1 MPGPR
6 RCEQL
11 TGGGSVTSG
20 AAGGLR
26 GWSHSWVGRTS
37 VAGTTLL
44 AVGGFVL
51 SFAALRDLAVRVGMP
66 ADLAWLWPLLI
77 DGMIVEAT
85 LAVVALAQR
94 GSRRAVWYAWFLLAV
109 GALVSVGSNGAH
121 AVISGHG
128 WAGAAAASVPPV
140 VLLATTHLT
149 VLLMAAPESPASPTQ
164 VPAAVVA
171 PELQPEPGPDGGGT
185 PALVDGHVNG
195 APAVE
200 PVGTEAP
207 AALLP
212 PAAPDVEPAPVP
224 APTVEDAAQ
233 LPASV
238 EHAPADEEP
247 EAEVASQD
255 DAEAV
260 EPVVTEEGLGQWV
273 AQQEES
279 GVTVTGSMVAG
290 VLGVSASTGRRRL
303 AALRKASQPRLRLA
317 GSE

>member
-1 MPGPR
+1 M
-6 RCEQL
+6 
-11 TGGGSVTSG
+11 TSN
-20 AAGGLR
+20 AIGGLR

-37 VAGTTLL
+37 VVGTGLL
-44 AVGGFVL
+44 ALGGFTL

-66 ADLAWLWPLLI
+66 ADLGWIWPLLI

-94 GSRRAVWYAWFLLAV
+94 GSRAVWYAWFLLAV

-149 VLLMAAPESPASPTQ
+149 VLLMAAPEASAAPAR

-171 PELQPEPGPDGGGT
+171 PELQPEPGPDDGGGT

-200 PVGTEAP
+200 PVGTDAP

-212 PAAPDVEPAPVP
+212 LAAPDVEPAP

-233 LPASV
+233 PPATV

-247 EAEVASQD
+247 EARAASEEAAEV
-255 DAEAV
+255 V

-279 GVTVTGSMVAG
+279 GVTVTGSMVAD

>member
-1 MPGPR
+1 M
-6 RCEQL
+6 
-11 TGGGSVTSG
+11 TSG

-37 VAGTTLL
+37 VVGTGLL
-44 AVGGFVL
+44 ALGGFTL

-66 ADLAWLWPLLI
+66 ADLGWIWPLLI

-149 VLLMAAPESPASPTQ
+149 VLLMAAPEASAAPAQ

-185 PALVDGHVNG
+185 PALVDGHANEE
-195 APAVE
+195 PAVE
-200 PVGTEAP
+200 PAVTEAP

-224 APTVEDAAQ
+224 APTVEDTAQ
-233 LPASV
+233 PPATV
-238 EHAPADEEP
+238 EHAAAGDEP
-247 EAEVASQD
+247 EARAASEEAAEV
-255 DAEAV
+255 V

-279 GVTVTGSMVAG
+279 GVTVTGSMVAD

>member
-1 MPGPR
+1 M
-6 RCEQL
+6 
-11 TGGGSVTSG
+11 TSN
-20 AAGGLR
+20 ATGGLR

-37 VAGTTLL
+37 VVGTGML
-44 AVGGFVL
+44 ALGGFTL

-66 ADLAWLWPLLI
+66 ADLGWIWPLLI

-94 GSRRAVWYAWFLLAV
+94 GSRAVWYAWFLLAA
-109 GALVSVGSNGAH
+109 GAVVSVGSNSVH
-121 AVISGHG
+121 AMLTGHG

-149 VLLMAAPESPASPTQ
+149 VLLMAAPEASAAPAQ
-164 VPAAVVA
+164 VPAAVVV
-171 PELQPEPGPDGGGT
+171 PELQPEPAPDGGGT
-185 PALVDGHVNG
+185 SAPANDDELE
-195 APAVE
+195 ALAVE
-200 PVGTEAP
+200 PAVTEAQ

-212 PAAPDVEPAPVP
+212 PAAPAVEPAP

-233 LPASV
+233 PPAV
-238 EHAPADEEP
+238 VKHGPADEEP
-247 EAEVASQD
+247 EAEVPCEEG
-255 DAEAV
+255 AEVV

-279 GVTVTGSMVAG
+279 GVTVTGSMVAD

-303 AALRKASQPRLRLA
+303 AALRKSRQPLLRLA
-317 GSE
+317 SNE

>member
-1 MPGPR
+1 M
-6 RCEQL
+6 
-11 TGGGSVTSG
+11 TSG

-26 GWSHSWVGRTS
+26 SWSHSWVGRTS

-94 GSRRAVWYAWFLLAV
+94 GSRAVWYAWFLLSV
-109 GALVSVGSNGAH
+109 GAVVSVGSNGVH
-121 AVISGHG
+121 AMLTGHG

-149 VLLMAAPESPASPTQ
+149 VLLMASPESPMASTRVPTT
-164 VPAAVVA
+164 VVV
-171 PELQPEPGPDGGGT
+171 PELQPEPGP
-185 PALVDGHVNG
+185 A
-195 APAVE
+195 
-200 PVGTEAP
+200 
-207 AALLP
+207 
-212 PAAPDVEPAPVP
+212 
-224 APTVEDAAQ
+224 VEDAAQ
-233 LPASV
+233 PLATV
-238 EHAPADEEP
+238 EHAPADEDP
-247 EAEVASQD
+247 EGEVASQG

-279 GVTVTGSMVAG
+279 GVTVTGSMVAD

-303 AALRKASQPRLRLA
+303 AALRKSRQPLLRLA
-317 GSE
+317 GNE

>member
-1 MPGPR
+1 M
-6 RCEQL
+6 
-11 TGGGSVTSG
+11 TSN

-37 VAGTTLL
+37 VVGTGLL
-44 AVGGFVL
+44 ALGGFVL

-77 DGMIVEAT
+77 DGMIVEST

-94 GSRRAVWYAWFLLAV
+94 GSRAVWYAWFLLAA
-109 GALVSVGSNGAH
+109 GAVVSVGSNGAH
-121 AVISGHG
+121 AMLTGHG

-149 VLLMAAPESPASPTQ
+149 VLLMAAPESAAASAR
-164 VPAAVVA
+164 VPAAVVV
-171 PELQPEPGPDGGGT
+171 PGLQPEPGPDGGGT
-185 PALVDGHVNG
+185 PALVDGHAID

-207 AALLP
+207 EALLP
-212 PAAPDVEPAPVP
+212 PAAPDVEPAPVA

-233 LPASV
+233 PPATV
-238 EHAPADEEP
+238 EHAPVDDESEV
-247 EAEVASQD
+247 EVASQE

-260 EPVVTEEGLGQWV
+260 ELLVTEEGLGQWV

-279 GVTVTGSMVAG
+279 GVTVTGSMVAD

-303 AALRKASQPRLRLA
+303 AALRKARQPRLRLA

>member
-1 MPGPR
+1 M
-6 RCEQL
+6 
-11 TGGGSVTSG
+11 TSG

-37 VAGTTLL
+37 VVGTGLL
-44 AVGGFVL
+44 ALGGFTL

-66 ADLAWLWPLLI
+66 ADLGWIWPLLI

-149 VLLMAAPESPASPTQ
+149 VLLMAAPEASAAPAR
-164 VPAAVVA
+164 VPAAVVV
-171 PELQPEPGPDGGGT
+171 PEPQPESGPDDGGGT
-185 PALVDGHVNG
+185 SALVDGHANEE
-195 APAVE
+195 PAVE
-200 PVGTEAP
+200 SAGTEAP

-233 LPASV
+233 PPATV

-247 EAEVASQD
+247 EAEVACVG
-255 DAEAV
+255 DAEVV

-279 GVTVTGSMVAG
+279 GVTVTGSMVAD

>member
-1 MPGPR
+1 M
-6 RCEQL
+6 
-11 TGGGSVTSG
+11 TSG

-37 VAGTTLL
+37 VVGTTLL

-94 GSRRAVWYAWFLLAV
+94 GSRAVWYAWFLLAV
-109 GALVSVGSNGAH
+109 GAVVSVGSNGVH
-121 AVISGHG
+121 AMRTGHG

-149 VLLMAAPESPASPTQ
+149 VLLMAAPEASESSAQ
-164 VPAAVVA
+164 VPGAVVV
-171 PELQPEPGPDGGGT
+171 PELQPELGPDGGGT
-185 PALVDGHVNG
+185 PDPVGGYAID
-195 APAVE
+195 APAV
-200 PVGTEAP
+200 
-207 AALLP
+207 LLP
-212 PAAPDVEPAPVP
+212 PAAPDVEPAPAP
-224 APTVEDAAQ
+224 AVEDAAEP
-233 LPASV
+233 PATV

-247 EAEVASQD
+247 ETEVACEED
-255 DAEAV
+255 TEAL

-279 GVTVTGSMVAG
+279 GVTVTGSMVAD

>member
-1 MPGPR
+1 M
-6 RCEQL
+6 
-11 TGGGSVTSG
+11 TSN
-20 AAGGLR
+20 AIGGLR

-37 VAGTTLL
+37 VVGTGLL
-44 AVGGFVL
+44 ALGGFTL

-66 ADLAWLWPLLI
+66 ADLGWIWPLLI

-94 GSRRAVWYAWFLLAV
+94 GSRAVWYAWFLLAV

-149 VLLMAAPESPASPTQ
+149 VLLMAAPEASAAPAR

-171 PELQPEPGPDGGGT
+171 PELQPEPGPDDGGGT

-200 PVGTEAP
+200 PVGTDAP

-212 PAAPDVEPAPVP
+212 LAAPDVEPAP

-233 LPASV
+233 PPATA

-247 EAEVASQD
+247 EAEVAGEED
-255 DAEAV
+255 TEAV

-279 GVTVTGSMVAG
+279 GVTVTGSMVAD

>member
-1 MPGPR
+1 M
-6 RCEQL
+6 
-11 TGGGSVTSG
+11 
-20 AAGGLR
+20 
-26 GWSHSWVGRTS
+26 
-37 VAGTTLL
+37 
-44 AVGGFVL
+44 

-77 DGMIVEAT
+77 DGMIVEST

-94 GSRRAVWYAWFLLAV
+94 GSRAVWYAWFLLAV
-109 GALVSVGSNGAH
+109 GAVVSVGSNGIH

-149 VLLMAAPESPASPTQ
+149 VLLMAAPESSASPAR
-164 VPAAVVA
+164 VPSAVVV
-171 PELQPEPGPDGGGT
+171 PELQPEPAPDGGGT
-185 PALVDGHVNG
+185 PALVDGH
-195 APAVE
+195 AIEEPAVE
-200 PVGTEAP
+200 PARAEAP
-207 AALLP
+207 EALLP

-233 LPASV
+233 PLATV
-238 EHAPADEEP
+238 EHAPADEES
-247 EAEVASQD
+247 EVEVGCEE
-255 DAEAV
+255 DAAVV

-279 GVTVTGSMVAG
+279 GVTVTGAMVAD

-303 AALRKASQPRLRLA
+303 AALRKARQPRLRLA

>member
-1 MPGPR
+1 M
-6 RCEQL
+6 
-11 TGGGSVTSG
+11 TSN
-20 AAGGLR
+20 AIGGLR

-37 VAGTTLL
+37 VVGTGLL
-44 AVGGFVL
+44 ALGGFTL

-66 ADLAWLWPLLI
+66 ADLGWIWPLLI

-94 GSRRAVWYAWFLLAV
+94 GSRAVWYAWFLLAV

-149 VLLMAAPESPASPTQ
+149 VLLMAAPEASAAPAR

-171 PELQPEPGPDGGGT
+171 PELQPEPGPDDGGGT

-200 PVGTEAP
+200 PVGTDAP

-212 PAAPDVEPAPVP
+212 LAAPDVEPAP

-233 LPASV
+233 PPATA

-279 GVTVTGSMVAG
+279 GVTVTGSMVAD

>member
-1 MPGPR
+1 M
-6 RCEQL
+6 
-11 TGGGSVTSG
+11 TSG

-94 GSRRAVWYAWFLLAV
+94 GSRAAWYAWFLLAV
-109 GALVSVGSNGAH
+109 GAVVSVGSNGVH
-121 AVISGHG
+121 AMLTGHG

-149 VLLMAAPESPASPTQ
+149 VLLMAAPEASAAPAQ
-164 VPAAVVA
+164 VPAAVIA
-171 PELQPEPGPDGGGT
+171 PELQPEPGPDNGGGT
-185 PALVDGHVNG
+185 PALVDGHAID

-200 PVGTEAP
+200 PVGTDAP

-212 PAAPDVEPAPVP
+212 PPSADVEPAP

-233 LPASV
+233 PPTTV

-247 EAEVASQD
+247 ESEVACD
-255 DAEAV
+255 EDTEAV
-260 EPVVTEEGLGQWV
+260 EPAVTEERLGQWV

-279 GVTVTGSMVAG
+279 GVTVTGSMVAD

>member
-1 MPGPR
+1 M
-6 RCEQL
+6 
-11 TGGGSVTSG
+11 TSN
-20 AAGGLR
+20 AIGGLR

-37 VAGTTLL
+37 VVGTGLL
-44 AVGGFVL
+44 ALGGFTL

-66 ADLAWLWPLLI
+66 ADLGWIWPLLI

-94 GSRRAVWYAWFLLAV
+94 GSRAVWYAWFLLAV

-149 VLLMAAPESPASPTQ
+149 VLLMAAPEASAAPAR

-171 PELQPEPGPDGGGT
+171 PELQPEPGPDDGGGT

-200 PVGTEAP
+200 PVGTDAP

-212 PAAPDVEPAPVP
+212 LAAPDVEPAP

-233 LPASV
+233 PPATA

-247 EAEVASQD
+247 EAEVAGEED
-255 DAEAV
+255 TEAV

-279 GVTVTGSMVAG
+279 GVTVTGSMVADA
-290 VLGVSASTGRRRL
+290 LGVSASTGRRRL

-317 GSE
+317 GNE

>member
-1 MPGPR
+1 M
-6 RCEQL
+6 
-11 TGGGSVTSG
+11 TSG

-109 GALVSVGSNGAH
+109 GAVVSVGSNGVH
-121 AVISGHG
+121 AMLTGHG

-149 VLLMAAPESPASPTQ
+149 VLLMAAPESPAAPAQ
-164 VPAAVVA
+164 VPAAVVV
-171 PELQPEPGPDGGGT
+171 PEPQPESGPDDGGGT
-185 PALVDGHVNG
+185 SALVDGHANE

-200 PVGTEAP
+200 SAVTEAQ

-212 PAAPDVEPAPVP
+212 PAAPDVEPAP

-233 LPASV
+233 PPATV

-255 DAEAV
+255 DTEAV

-279 GVTVTGSMVAG
+279 GVTVTGSMVAD

>member
-1 MPGPR
+1 M
-6 RCEQL
+6 
-11 TGGGSVTSG
+11 TSN
-20 AAGGLR
+20 AIGGLR

-37 VAGTTLL
+37 VVGTGLL
-44 AVGGFVL
+44 ALGGFTL

-66 ADLAWLWPLLI
+66 ADLGWIWPLLI

-94 GSRRAVWYAWFLLAV
+94 GSRAVWYAWFLLAV
-109 GALVSVGSNGAH
+109 GAVVSVGSNSVH
-121 AVISGHG
+121 AMLTGHG

-149 VLLMAAPESPASPTQ
+149 VLLMAAPEASAAPAQ
-164 VPAAVVA
+164 VPAAVVV
-171 PELQPEPGPDGGGT
+171 PELQPEPGPDNGGGT
-185 PALVDGHVNG
+185 PALVDGHANEE
-195 APAVE
+195 PAVE
-200 PVGTEAP
+200 PAVTEAP

-212 PAAPDVEPAPVP
+212 PAAPDVEPAPAPVSAP
-224 APTVEDAAQ
+224 AVEDAAQ
-233 LPASV
+233 PPATA

-247 EAEVASQD
+247 EAEVACEED
-255 DAEAV
+255 TEAV

-279 GVTVTGSMVAG
+279 GVTVTGSMVAD

>member
-1 MPGPR
+1 M
-6 RCEQL
+6 
-11 TGGGSVTSG
+11 TSG

-44 AVGGFVL
+44 AIGGFVL

-77 DGMIVEAT
+77 DGMIVEST

-94 GSRRAVWYAWFLLAV
+94 GSRAVWYAWFLLAV
-109 GALVSVGSNGAH
+109 GAVVSVGSNGIH

-149 VLLMAAPESPASPTQ
+149 VLLMAAPEASAAPAQ
-164 VPAAVVA
+164 VPAAVIA
-171 PELQPEPGPDGGGT
+171 PELQPEPAPDGGGT
-185 PALVDGHVNG
+185 PALVDGHTNE

-200 PVGTEAP
+200 PAVTEAP
-207 AALLP
+207 EALLP

-224 APTVEDAAQ
+224 APTVEDTAQ
-233 LPASV
+233 PSATE
-238 EHAPADEEP
+238 EHTPADEEP
-247 EAEVASQD
+247 EAEAASD
-255 DAEAV
+255 GDAEAL

-279 GVTVTGSMVAG
+279 GVTVTGSMVAD

-303 AALRKASQPRLRLA
+303 AALRKARQPRLRLA

>member
-1 MPGPR
+1 M
-6 RCEQL
+6 
-11 TGGGSVTSG
+11 TSN
-20 AAGGLR
+20 AIGGLR

-37 VAGTTLL
+37 VVGTGLL
-44 AVGGFVL
+44 ALGGFTM

-66 ADLAWLWPLLI
+66 ADLGWIWPLLI
-77 DGMIVEAT
+77 DGMIVEST
-85 LAVVALAQR
+85 LAVVALSQR

-109 GALVSVGSNGAH
+109 GAVVSVGSNGVH
-121 AVISGHG
+121 AMLTGHG

-149 VLLMAAPESPASPTQ
+149 VLLMAAPESSVSPAR
-164 VPAAVVA
+164 VPAAVVV

-185 PALVDGHVNG
+185 PALIDGHVNG

-200 PVGTEAP
+200 PVGTDAP

-212 PAAPDVEPAPVP
+212 LAAPDVEPAP

-233 LPASV
+233 PPVTV

-247 EAEVASQD
+247 EAEVACD
-255 DAEAV
+255 EDAEAV

-273 AQQEES
+273 ARQEEN
-279 GVTVTGSMVAG
+279 GVTVTGSMVAD

>member
-1 MPGPR
+1 M
-6 RCEQL
+6 
-11 TGGGSVTSG
+11 TSN
-20 AAGGLR
+20 ATGGLR

-37 VAGTTLL
+37 VVGTGML
-44 AVGGFVL
+44 ALGGFTL

-66 ADLAWLWPLLI
+66 ADLGWIWPLLI

-94 GSRRAVWYAWFLLAV
+94 GSRAVWYAWFLLAA
-109 GALVSVGSNGAH
+109 GAVVSVGSNSVH
-121 AVISGHG
+121 AMLTGHG

-149 VLLMAAPESPASPTQ
+149 VLLMAAPEASASPAQ
-164 VPAAVVA
+164 VPATVVV

-185 PALVDGHVNG
+185 SAPVSGHANEEPVVE
-195 APAVE
+195 PAV
-200 PVGTEAP
+200 TEVP

-212 PAAPDVEPAPVP
+212 PAAPDVEPVP
-224 APTVEDAAQ
+224 APAVEDADQ
-233 LPASV
+233 PPATV

-247 EAEVASQD
+247 EAEVASEEG
-255 DAEAV
+255 AEVV

-273 AQQEES
+273 ARQEES
-279 GVTVTGSMVAG
+279 GVIVTGSMVAD

-303 AALRKASQPRLRLA
+303 AALRKASQPHLRLA
-317 GSE
+317 SNE

>member
-1 MPGPR
+1 
-6 RCEQL
+6 
-11 TGGGSVTSG
+11 VTSG

-109 GALVSVGSNGAH
+109 GAVVSVGSNGVH
-121 AVISGHG
+121 AMLTGHG

-149 VLLMAAPESPASPTQ
+149 VLLMAAPESPAAPAQ
-164 VPAAVVA
+164 VPAAVVV
-171 PELQPEPGPDGGGT
+171 PEPQPESGPDDGGGT
-185 PALVDGHVNG
+185 SALVDGHANE

-200 PVGTEAP
+200 SAVTEAQ

-212 PAAPDVEPAPVP
+212 PAAPDVEPAP

-233 LPASV
+233 PPATV

-255 DAEAV
+255 DTEAV

-279 GVTVTGSMVAG
+279 GVTVTGSMVAD

>member
-1 MPGPR
+1 M
-6 RCEQL
+6 
-11 TGGGSVTSG
+11 TSG

-94 GSRRAVWYAWFLLAV
+94 GSRQAVWYAWFLLAV

-121 AVISGHG
+121 AVITGHG

-149 VLLMAAPESPASPTQ
+149 VLLMAAPESPAASTR
-164 VPAAVVA
+164 VPATVVV

-185 PALVDGHVNG
+185 SDLVDGDAIG
-195 APAVE
+195 APAV
-200 PVGTEAP
+200 
-207 AALLP
+207 LLP
-212 PAAPDVEPAPVP
+212 PAAPDVEPVP

-233 LPASV
+233 PPATV
-238 EHAPADEEP
+238 EHAPADEKP
-247 EAEVASQD
+247 EAEVACEED
-255 DAEAV
+255 TEAV
-260 EPVVTEEGLGQWV
+260 EPAVTEEGLGQWV

-279 GVTVTGSMVAG
+279 GVTVTGAMVAD

-303 AALRKASQPRLRLA
+303 AALRKARQPLLRLA
-317 GSE
+317 GNE

>member
-1 MPGPR
+1 M
-6 RCEQL
+6 
-11 TGGGSVTSG
+11 TSG
-20 AAGGLR
+20 ATGGLR

-37 VAGTTLL
+37 VVGTGLL
-44 AVGGFVL
+44 ALGGFTL

-66 ADLAWLWPLLI
+66 ADLGWIWPLLI

-121 AVISGHG
+121 AVITGHG

-149 VLLMAAPESPASPTQ
+149 VLLMAAPEASAAPAQ

-171 PELQPEPGPDGGGT
+171 PELQPEPGPDNGGGIY
-185 PALVDGHVNG
+185 ALVDDHANED
-195 APAVE
+195 PAVE
-200 PVGTEAP
+200 PAVTEVP
-207 AALLP
+207 EALLP

-233 LPASV
+233 PPTTV
-238 EHAPADEEP
+238 EHAPADE
-247 EAEVASQD
+247 
-255 DAEAV
+255 

-273 AQQEES
+273 AQQEEN
-279 GVTVTGSMVAG
+279 GVTVTGSMVAD

>member
-1 MPGPR
+1 M
-6 RCEQL
+6 
-11 TGGGSVTSG
+11 TSG

-44 AVGGFVL
+44 AIGGFVL

-66 ADLAWLWPLLI
+66 ADLGWIWPLLI
-77 DGMIVEAT
+77 DGMIVEST
-85 LAVVALAQR
+85 LAVVALSQR

-149 VLLMAAPESPASPTQ
+149 VLLMAAPESSASPAR
-164 VPAAVVA
+164 VPSAVVV
-171 PELQPEPGPDGGGT
+171 PELQPEPAPDGGGT
-185 PALVDGHVNG
+185 PALVDGH
-195 APAVE
+195 AIEEPAVE
-200 PVGTEAP
+200 PARAEAP
-207 AALLP
+207 EALLP

-233 LPASV
+233 PLATV
-238 EHAPADEEP
+238 EHAPADEES
-247 EAEVASQD
+247 EVEVGCEE
-255 DAEAV
+255 DAAVV

-279 GVTVTGSMVAG
+279 GVTVTGAMVAD

-303 AALRKASQPRLRLA
+303 AALRKARQPRLRLA

>member
-1 MPGPR
+1 M
-6 RCEQL
+6 
-11 TGGGSVTSG
+11 TSG

-149 VLLMAAPESPASPTQ
+149 VLLMAAPEASAAPAQ
-164 VPAAVVA
+164 VPAAVVV
-171 PELQPEPGPDGGGT
+171 PELQPEPAPDGGGT
-185 PALVDGHVNG
+185 PALVDGHANEE
-195 APAVE
+195 PAVE

-212 PAAPDVEPAPVP
+212 PPSADVEPAQ

-233 LPASV
+233 PLATA

-247 EAEVASQD
+247 EAEVDSQED
-255 DAEAV
+255 TEAV
-260 EPVVTEEGLGQWV
+260 EPVVTEERLGQWV
-273 AQQEES
+273 AQQEEN
-279 GVTVTGSMVAG
+279 GVTVTGSMVAD

-303 AALRKASQPRLRLA
+303 AALRKARQPRLRLA
-317 GSE
+317 GNE

>member
-1 MPGPR
+1 M
-6 RCEQL
+6 
-11 TGGGSVTSG
+11 TSN

-37 VAGTTLL
+37 VVGTGLL
-44 AVGGFVL
+44 ALGGFTL

-66 ADLAWLWPLLI
+66 TDLGWIWPLLI
-77 DGMIVEAT
+77 DGMIVEST

-94 GSRRAVWYAWFLLAV
+94 GSRAVWYAWFLLAV

-149 VLLMAAPESPASPTQ
+149 VLLMAAPEASAQ

-171 PELQPEPGPDGGGT
+171 PELQPEPGPDDGGGT

-233 LPASV
+233 LPATV

-279 GVTVTGSMVAG
+279 GVTVTGSMVADA
-290 VLGVSASTGRRRL
+290 LGVSASTGRRRL

>member
-1 MPGPR
+1 M
-6 RCEQL
+6 
-11 TGGGSVTSG
+11 TSG

-26 GWSHSWVGRTS
+26 SWSHSWVGRTS

-66 ADLAWLWPLLI
+66 ADLGWIWPLLI

-94 GSRRAVWYAWFLLAV
+94 GSRAVWYAWFLLAV
-109 GALVSVGSNGAH
+109 GAVVSVGSNGVH
-121 AVISGHG
+121 AMLTGHG

-149 VLLMAAPESPASPTQ
+149 VLLMASPESPAAPARVPTT
-164 VPAAVVA
+164 VVA

-185 PALVDGHVNG
+185 SDLVDGHAIG
-195 APAVE
+195 APAV
-200 PVGTEAP
+200 
-207 AALLP
+207 LLP
-212 PAAPDVEPAPVP
+212 PAAPDVEPVP

-233 LPASV
+233 PPATV
-238 EHAPADEEP
+238 EHAPADEDP
-247 EAEVASQD
+247 EGEVTSQG

-260 EPVVTEEGLGQWV
+260 EPVVTEERLGQWV

-279 GVTVTGSMVAG
+279 GVTVTGSMVAD

-303 AALRKASQPRLRLA
+303 AALRKERQPRLRLA
-317 GSE
+317 SNE

>member
-1 MPGPR
+1 M
-6 RCEQL
+6 
-11 TGGGSVTSG
+11 TSG

-77 DGMIVEAT
+77 EGMIVEAT
-85 LAVVALAQR
+85 LAMVALAQR
-94 GSRRAVWYAWFLLAV
+94 GSRAVWYAWFLLAV

-149 VLLMAAPESPASPTQ
+149 VLLMAAPEASAAPAQ
-164 VPAAVVA
+164 VPAAVVV
-171 PELQPEPGPDGGGT
+171 PELQPEPGPDDGGGT
-185 PALVDGHVNG
+185 PALVDGHANEE
-195 APAVE
+195 PAVE
-200 PVGTEAP
+200 PAVTEAP
-207 AALLP
+207 EALLP
-212 PAAPDVEPAPVP
+212 PAAPDVEPAPAP

-233 LPASV
+233 PPATV

-247 EAEVASQD
+247 EGEVASEED
-255 DAEAV
+255 MEAV

-279 GVTVTGSMVAG
+279 GVTVTGSMVAN

-303 AALRKASQPRLRLA
+303 AALRKVSQPRLRLA

>member
-1 MPGPR
+1 M
-6 RCEQL
+6 
-11 TGGGSVTSG
+11 TSN
-20 AAGGLR
+20 AIGGLR

-37 VAGTTLL
+37 VVGTGLL
-44 AVGGFVL
+44 ALGGFTL

-66 ADLAWLWPLLI
+66 ADLGWIWPLLI

-94 GSRRAVWYAWFLLAV
+94 GSRAVWYAWFLLAV

-149 VLLMAAPESPASPTQ
+149 VLLMAAPEASAAPAR

-171 PELQPEPGPDGGGT
+171 PELQPEPGPDDGGGT

-200 PVGTEAP
+200 PVGTDVP

-212 PAAPDVEPAPVP
+212 LAAPDVEPAP

-233 LPASV
+233 PPATV

-279 GVTVTGSMVAG
+279 GVTVTGSMVAD

>member
-1 MPGPR
+1 M
-6 RCEQL
+6 
-11 TGGGSVTSG
+11 TSN
-20 AAGGLR
+20 AIGGLR

-66 ADLAWLWPLLI
+66 DDLAWLWPLLI

-94 GSRRAVWYAWFLLAV
+94 GSRAVWYAWFLLAV

-149 VLLMAAPESPASPTQ
+149 VLLMAAPESPAAPAQ

-185 PALVDGHVNG
+185 PALVDGHAIG

-200 PVGTEAP
+200 PVGTDAP

-212 PAAPDVEPAPVP
+212 LAAPDVEPAP

-233 LPASV
+233 PPATA

-247 EAEVASQD
+247 EAEVACVG
-255 DAEAV
+255 DADAV

-273 AQQEES
+273 AQQEER
-279 GVTVTGSMVAG
+279 GVTVTGSMVAD

>member
-1 MPGPR
+1 M
-6 RCEQL
+6 
-11 TGGGSVTSG
+11 TSN
-20 AAGGLR
+20 AIGGLR

-37 VAGTTLL
+37 VVGTGLL
-44 AVGGFVL
+44 ALGGFTL

-66 ADLAWLWPLLI
+66 ADLGWIWPLLI

-94 GSRRAVWYAWFLLAV
+94 GSRAVWYAWFLLAV

-149 VLLMAAPESPASPTQ
+149 VLLMAAPEASAAPAR

-171 PELQPEPGPDGGGT
+171 PELQPEPGPDDGGGT

-200 PVGTEAP
+200 PVGTDAP

-212 PAAPDVEPAPVP
+212 LAAPDVEPAP

-233 LPASV
+233 PPATA

-247 EAEVASQD
+247 EAEVAGEED
-255 DAEAV
+255 TEAV
-260 EPVVTEEGLGQWV
+260 EPAVTEEGLGQWV

-279 GVTVTGSMVAG
+279 GVTVTGSMVAD

>member
-1 MPGPR
+1 M
-6 RCEQL
+6 
-11 TGGGSVTSG
+11 TSG

-85 LAVVALAQR
+85 LAVVALSQR

-109 GALVSVGSNGAH
+109 GAVVSVGSNGVH
-121 AVISGHG
+121 AMLTGHG

-149 VLLMAAPESPASPTQ
+149 VLLMAAPEASASPAR

-185 PALVDGHVNG
+185 SDLVDGYAIG

-200 PVGTEAP
+200 PVGTDAP

-212 PAAPDVEPAPVP
+212 PAAPAVEPAP

-233 LPASV
+233 PPATV

-247 EAEVASQD
+247 ETEVACD
-255 DAEAV
+255 EDAEAL

-279 GVTVTGSMVAG
+279 GVTVTGSMVAD

-303 AALRKASQPRLRLA
+303 AALRKSRQPLLRLA
-317 GSE
+317 GNE

>member
-1 MPGPR
+1 M
-6 RCEQL
+6 
-11 TGGGSVTSG
+11 TSN
-20 AAGGLR
+20 AIGGLR

-94 GSRRAVWYAWFLLAV
+94 GSRAVWYAWFLLSV
-109 GALVSVGSNGAH
+109 GAVVSVGSNGVH
-121 AVISGHG
+121 AMLTGHG

-149 VLLMAAPESPASPTQ
+149 VLLMASPESPTASTRVPTT
-164 VPAAVVA
+164 VVV

-185 PALVDGHVNG
+185 SDLVDGDAIG
-195 APAVE
+195 APAV
-200 PVGTEAP
+200 
-207 AALLP
+207 LLP
-212 PAAPDVEPAPVP
+212 PAAPDVEPVP

-233 LPASV
+233 PPATV
-238 EHAPADEEP
+238 EHAPADEDP
-247 EAEVASQD
+247 EGEVTSQG

-260 EPVVTEEGLGQWV
+260 EPAVTEERLGQWV
-273 AQQEES
+273 AQQEEN
-279 GVTVTGSMVAG
+279 GVTVTGSMVAD

-303 AALRKASQPRLRLA
+303 AALRKERQPRLRLA
-317 GSE
+317 SNE

>member
-1 MPGPR
+1 M
-6 RCEQL
+6 
-11 TGGGSVTSG
+11 TSG

-26 GWSHSWVGRTS
+26 GWSHSWVGRIS

-77 DGMIVEAT
+77 DGMIVEST

-94 GSRRAVWYAWFLLAV
+94 GSRAVWYAWFLLAV
-109 GALVSVGSNGAH
+109 GAVVSVGSNGVH
-121 AVISGHG
+121 AMLTGHG

-149 VLLMAAPESPASPTQ
+149 VLLMAAPESSASSAR

-171 PELQPEPGPDGGGT
+171 HELQPEPGPDDGGGT
-185 PALVDGHVNG
+185 PALVDGHANE

-200 PVGTEAP
+200 SAVTEAQ

-212 PAAPDVEPAPVP
+212 SAAPDVEPAP
-224 APTVEDAAQ
+224 AVEDATQ
-233 LPASV
+233 PPATV

-247 EAEVASQD
+247 EAEVASQG

-279 GVTVTGSMVAG
+279 GVTVTGSMVAD

>member
-1 MPGPR
+1 M
-6 RCEQL
+6 
-11 TGGGSVTSG
+11 TSN
-20 AAGGLR
+20 ATGGLR

-37 VAGTTLL
+37 VVGTGML

-66 ADLAWLWPLLI
+66 ADLGWIWPLLI

-94 GSRRAVWYAWFLLAV
+94 GSRRAVWYAWFLLAA
-109 GALVSVGSNGAH
+109 GAVVSVGSNSVH
-121 AVISGHG
+121 AMLTGHG

-149 VLLMAAPESPASPTQ
+149 VLLMAAPESPAAPAQ
-164 VPAAVVA
+164 VPATVVV
-171 PELQPEPGPDGGGT
+171 PELQPEPGPNDCGGT
-185 PALVDGHVNG
+185 SDPINGHANEE
-195 APAVE
+195 PAVE
-200 PVGTEAP
+200 PAGTEEP

-212 PAAPDVEPAPVP
+212 PAAPNVEPAPV
-224 APTVEDAAQ
+224 ATVEDAAQ
-233 LPASV
+233 PPATV
-238 EHAPADEEP
+238 EHAPAD
-247 EAEVASQD
+247 D
-255 DAEAV
+255 

-279 GVTVTGSMVAG
+279 GVTVTGSMVAD

-317 GSE
+317 GNE